1 MTQLTCT
8 CSKSSNIKN
17 RKRFE
22 ICSKLTIKT
31 TGRRQ
36 RRCSDVITVNFEHIL
51 HLFLLFI
58 LFDSEQ
64 LNVSWRVRETV
75 TALDFFSK
83 LFQKFLTLLD
93 HHQENKLFAHWLSS
107 TFVCTNG
114 VNFDPKGGAINT
126 KYHILSLK
134 LQELYNRSINDV
146 VLVFLF

>member
-1 MTQLTCT
+1 M
-8 CSKSSNIKN
+8 KN
-17 RKRFE
+17 RKRCE

-31 TGRRQ
+31 TERRQ

-93 HHQENKLFAHWLSS
+93 HH
-107 TFVCTNG
+107 
-114 VNFDPKGGAINT
+114 
-126 KYHILSLK
+126 
-134 LQELYNRSINDV
+134 
-146 VLVFLF
+146 

>member
-31 TGRRQ
+31 TERRQ

-107 TFVCTNG
+107 AFVCTNG
-114 VNFDPKGGAINT
+114 VNFNPKGGAINT